1 MGMTGSGKSTVSLVI
16 VVSPFTKPFN
26 QFLNLIIGDNQFK
39 VGHGL
44 ISETADIQEFQFPYQ
59 DEAGNER
66 LLCLI
71 DTPGFGDT
79 SKLYVLRSLCQQFH
93 HSKSRSVW
101 NSDSGTLGVI
111 SAGLLERYECIWTQC
126 MMSYNCNP

>member
-44 ISETADIQEFQFPYQ
+44 VSETADIQEFQFPYQ
-59 DEAGNER
+59 DEAGNDR

-79 SKLYVLRSLCQQFH
+79 SKLYVLRTYANSFITLNLV
-93 HSKSRSVW
+93 RYGIVTVELWELSVLDFW
-101 NSDSGTLGVI
+101 NGMNVSGP
-111 SAGLLERYECIWTQC
+111 SA
-126 MMSYNCNP
+126 